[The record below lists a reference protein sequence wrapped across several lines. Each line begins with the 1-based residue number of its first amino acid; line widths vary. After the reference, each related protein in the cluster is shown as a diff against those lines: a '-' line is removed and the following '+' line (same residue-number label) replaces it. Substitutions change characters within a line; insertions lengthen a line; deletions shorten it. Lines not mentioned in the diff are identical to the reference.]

1 MRPSLQCTTP
11 HIRKC
16 WCRQMHIAEAVSHGA
31 ISVMNAMATGRGAAL
46 GISLW
51 TKARVT
57 LTDEAGSFKGRN
69 LTEPDEDVGLIETTA
84 RKVFQRFR
92 AHRRF
97 GALVETQSTI
107 PIAVGLKSSS
117 ASSNAVAL
125 ASLKALNKKASALET
140 INLGVDASLEAKVT
154 LTGAFDDACACYFGG
169 LIVTSNSQRQ
179 ILKRYQPNARVRVM
193 IHVPKSKRYSRDID
207 PNDLSA
213 IRPLVPAVQREVM
226 NGNYWL
232 ALTLNGLLYS
242 TALGCDTSPARVA
255 LESGAIAA
263 GLSGKGPATAAIVP
277 NSKVETIIDSWSSY
291 SGKIIETSLNHK
303 TAHTLGVRN

>member
-1 MRPSLQCTTP
+1 MQV
-11 HIRKC
+11 
-16 WCRQMHIAEAVSHGA
+16 AEAVSHGA
-31 ISVMNAMATGRGAAL
+31 ISIINAMATGKGAAL

-57 LTDEAGSFKGRN
+57 ITDKAGLFKGYN
-69 LTEPDEDVGLIETTA
+69 LTEPEEDTSLIELTA
-84 RKVFQRFR
+84 RKIFQRFN

-107 PIAVGLKSSS
+107 PVAVGLKSSS
-117 ASSNAVAL
+117 AVSNAVAL
-125 ASLKALNKKASALET
+125 ATLKALKERASALKT

-169 LIVTSNSQRQ
+169 LIVTDNLQRK
-179 ILKRYQPNARVRVM
+179 ILKRYRPKTNSRVV
-193 IHVPKSKRYSRDID
+193 IHVPQRKSYTANID
-207 PNDLSA
+207 PSA
-213 IRPLVPAVQREVM
+213 FETIKPLVQTLQREVM

-242 TALGCDTSPARVA
+242 ATLGCDTSPARVA

-277 NSKVETIIDSWSSY
+277 NSKVEKVLDSWDSY
-291 SGKIIETSLNHK
+291 SGRIIETSLNYEP
-303 TAHTLGVRN
+303 AHTLRNPN